1 MLPATVLRKMIVGR
15 LPVKL
20 MDSRIADSIDFMV
33 ERVSIIQ
40 FYATIWTRGKV
51 P

>member
-1 MLPATVLRKMIVGR
+1 MPYSHRFWMLPATVLRKMIVGR

-33 ERVSIIQ
+33 ERVSINI
-40 FYATIWTRGKV
+40 YNL
-51 P
+51 